1 MKWEEVRNIYPNK
14 FVLLRSLEAHIEE
27 NKKCIDDV
35 AVVRVLDDEEASNL
49 LIKCKGDTFVFHT
62 SKDVL
67 SMNIIQMPI
76 LRGAFKWS

>member
-62 SKDVL
+62 SKEDL
-67 SMNIIQMPI
+67 SMNIIQMPT
-76 LRGAFKWS
+76 LRGVFR